1 MSLTVAQAEAILI
14 RRRGP
19 AMVACDLDGT
29 GSSTWSP
36 AADTS
41 PRAYL
46 ADPLAKAFRT
56 LGFQAA
62 DPLAPV
68 DADLATLVFTEIDP
82 FLDVAELRL
91 LETCIGNYP
100 DVDYTEG
107 GSAGRKLQQLR
118 EDLQKQLDWK
128 RKQVLADYP
137 RLSLPLGSIPEA

>member
-19 AMVACDLDGT
+19 AMVATDLFASDAALA
-29 GSSTWSP
+29 SST
-36 AADTS
+36 T
-41 PRAYL
+41 PRAVL
-46 ADPLAKAFRT
+46 ADPLAKAYRT

-62 DPLAPV
+62 DPLTVV
-68 DADLATLVFTEIDP
+68 DSDLAVLVFTEIDP

-91 LETCIGNYP
+91 LETCVGNFV
-100 DVDYTEG
+100 DVDYTEVS
-107 GSAGRKLQQLR
+107 SAGRKLQQLR

-137 RLSLPLGSIPEA
+137 ELARSIGTIGGT